1 MTKIGTLDDLFY
13 NLPFELQNKILYKSS
28 LCSKESSLIKNYF
41 KGLYIPFESIMT
53 FGGVSSQE
61 ETSLI
66 EHLTNIGELKH
77 TDFLDDGEEEIW
89 LMLAIVDYLEA

>member
-53 FGGVSSQE
+53 FGSQE

-77 TDFLDDGEEEIW
+77 TDLLDEGEEEIW

>member
-53 FGGVSSQE
+53 LYSSQE

-77 TDFLDDGEEEIW
+77 TDLLDDGEEEIW

>member
-53 FGGVSSQE
+53 LYSQE

>member
-53 FGGVSSQE
+53 FGSHGGE

-77 TDFLDDGEEEIW
+77 TDLLDDGEEEIW